1 MKIFLTIHACSLV
14 VWREWNRP
22 KKSSEENCKN
32 SAWTGAVP
40 CVRSTHIQLNI
51 CFIQNWFLSNHSF
64 FMWHWPLFG
73 GFIHLRF
80 GDYAKWSP
88 KLDIFFWEERPFPRG
103 PSISRDVCTRYLHL
117 VARVARLRH
126 LHSKEKR
133 RKISCEK
140 KEKTFTFPSCHS
152 YCEWDKLRM
161 LIVHSAASHCRWI
174 HK

>member
-1 MKIFLTIHACSLV
+1 MKQA
-14 VWREWNRP
+14 

-40 CVRSTHIQLNI
+40 CVWSTHVQLNI
-51 CFIQNWFLSNHSF
+51 CFFQNWFLSNHSF
-64 FMWHWPLFG
+64 FMRHWPLFG

-80 GDYAKWSP
+80 GDYAKWSL
-88 KLDIFFWEERPFPRG
+88 KLDVFFLEERPFPRD
-103 PSISRDVCTRYLHL
+103 PSTSRDVCIPYLHL

-126 LHSKEKR
+126 LHSNEKR
-133 RKISCEK
+133 RKISCK
-140 KEKTFTFPSCHS
+140 KKRKTFTFPNCHS
-152 YCEWDKLRM
+152 WYCEWERLRM